1 MSNTV
6 YYSVV
11 INRWLSLTFIIAHMM
26 ACAWGMAATNND
38 DMRHNWMTGDDHV
51 YNRGP
56 TAAYLAAL
64 YWAITTMTTVGSVRS
79 TDERERVDEEWRG

>member
-1 MSNTV
+1 M
-6 YYSVV
+6 
-11 INRWLSLTFIIAHMM
+11 TFIIAHMM

-79 TDERERVDEEWRG
+79 TDERERVDEEWRGGWRGG